1 MANSLEFEAV
11 VKGFGSV
18 KALDHISF
26 SIKKGEFF
34 SLLGPSGCGKTTLLR
49 LVAGF
54 EKPDSGRILLN
65 GKEITDLPANQR
77 PINTVFQSY
86 ALFPHLNVWDNIAF
100 GLRIAKRSK
109 AYIKKEVEA
118 MLALI
123 QMEELAYKK
132 PDHISGGQ
140 KQRVAIARALVNRP
154 TVLLLD
160 EPLAALDLKLRQRML
175 LELDLIHDEV
185 GTTFLYVTHD
195 QSEAMAVS
203 DRIAILNRGKLEQI
217 GRPIELYEAPKSSF
231 VAAFIG
237 DTNFLDGWVA
247 EQKLKEYSLLSIKEF
262 PQVLC
267 FNDKKLSV
275 GDPVHMSIR
284 PEKIHISSD
293 KPTDKP
299 LVNCMQ
305 GVIEE
310 IIYQGDHTK
319 FGVRVGTHRIIV
331 FQQHSRFLLD
341 EKPMTWNDK
350 VWLWWH
356 ADDGFI
362 LERYEVIKE
371 EESEISS
378 LKQELV

>member
-123 QMEELAYKK
+123 PIILAAVK
-132 PDHISGGQ
+132 SS
-140 KQRVAIARALVNRP
+140 AW
-154 TVLLLD
+154 LLL
-160 EPLAALDLKLRQRML
+160 ERWSTA
-175 LELDLIHDEV
+175 
-185 GTTFLYVTHD
+185 
-195 QSEAMAVS
+195 
-203 DRIAILNRGKLEQI
+203 
-217 GRPIELYEAPKSSF
+217 RPFYYS
-231 VAAFIG
+231 
-237 DTNFLDGWVA
+237 TNL
-247 EQKLKEYSLLSIKEF
+247 
-262 PQVLC
+262 
-267 FNDKKLSV
+267 
-275 GDPVHMSIR
+275 
-284 PEKIHISSD
+284 
-293 KPTDKP
+293 
-299 LVNCMQ
+299 
-305 GVIEE
+305 
-310 IIYQGDHTK
+310 
-319 FGVRVGTHRIIV
+319 
-331 FQQHSRFLLD
+331 
-341 EKPMTWNDK
+341 
-350 VWLWWH
+350 
-356 ADDGFI
+356 
-362 LERYEVIKE
+362 
-371 EESEISS
+371 
-378 LKQELV
+378 